1 MRPGSILYVN
11 GLRLVRLRLEYLALQ
26 GLLKIFCILPEAG
39 AYRLGEGLG
48 SLVFWIDR
56 RHQRVAIDNLRIA
69 FGKEKDEQELKA
81 IARRSYQHLGQSL
94 AELAR
99 ALASPP
105 DKIMAAVS
113 IEGLDHFL
121 EAHKNGRG
129 VLYLTAHLGN
139 WEWMAL
145 VQSLKGYAMNVVAR
159 PVDNPFLEGLLSRLR
174 TRWGNRVVKKGGA
187 LRKVLK
193 LLNQGETIG
202 FLLDQNV
209 APDQGVFVNFFGQP
223 ACTHKTL
230 ALLALKTGAS
240 VLPAFTFRQGGN
252 RHRIIIEPPV
262 MLEET
267 GDLQRD
273 VVANTQKFTSVIE
286 SYVRQHPD
294 QWLWVHRRWKTQPEQ
309 R

>member
-1 MRPGSILYVN
+1 MN
-11 GLRLVRLRLEYLALQ
+11 GLRLVKHRLEYLALQ
-26 GLLKIFCILPEAG
+26 GLLKGLCLLPEPG

-56 RHQRVAIDNLRIA
+56 RHQRVAIENLRIA
-69 FGKEKDEQELKA
+69 FGKEKNELELKA

-99 ALASPP
+99 ALTSPP
-105 DKIMAAVS
+105 DKIMGAVS
-113 IEGLDHFL
+113 IEGQDHFL
-121 EAHKNGRG
+121 EAHKKGRG

-145 VQSLKGYAMNVVAR
+145 VQSLKGYPMNVVAR
-159 PVDNPFLEGLLSRLR
+159 PLDNPLLEGLLSRLR

-187 LRKVLK
+187 LREVLK
-193 LLNQGETIG
+193 LLKEGETIG

-209 APDQGVFVNFFGQP
+209 APDQGVFVNFFGRP
-223 ACTHKTL
+223 ACAHKTL
-230 ALLALKTGAS
+230 ALLALKTGAP

-294 QWLWVHRRWKTQPEQ
+294 QWLWVHRRWKTQPKDVESV
-309 R
+309 